1 MKDLYDNR
9 RNHKI
14 IFLPFPEPDNEGFK
28 AILNNKFD
36 AIATSALM
44 VLFLVS
50 PLLTIQKFS
59 GLLKSRNRALN
70 PIGSKTNLVQ
80 SFGADS
86 KSIVIEGYVS
96 SINLGSGGGSDFDQ
110 ILQKANLTLSNNNVM
125 RRFKVDYLKTATQYQ
140 RRFLVIDNNDY
151 DIVIINSI
159 QVDEDADDPF
169 IYRVRLECISVRPY
183 ETNEFYL
190 QLIGNSLVNQL
201 SQSIADVAF

>member
-1 MKDLYDNR
+1 MKDLYDSR

-28 AILNNKFD
+28 SILNNKFD
-36 AIATSALM
+36 VIATSALM
-44 VLFLVS
+44 VLFLIS

-96 SINLGSGGGSDFDQ
+96 SINLGSAGGSDFDQ
-110 ILQKANLTLSNNNVM
+110 LLQKANSYCFT
-125 RRFKVDYLKTATQYQ
+125 
-140 RRFLVIDNNDY
+140 
-151 DIVIINSI
+151 
-159 QVDEDADDPF
+159 
-169 IYRVRLECISVRPY
+169 
-183 ETNEFYL
+183 
-190 QLIGNSLVNQL
+190 
-201 SQSIADVAF
+201 